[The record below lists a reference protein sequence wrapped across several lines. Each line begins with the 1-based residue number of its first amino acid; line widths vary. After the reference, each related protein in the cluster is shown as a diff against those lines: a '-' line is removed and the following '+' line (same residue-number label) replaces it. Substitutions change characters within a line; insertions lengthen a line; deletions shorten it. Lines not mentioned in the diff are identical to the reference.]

1 VGSDY
6 KTRNVAAEMA
16 DSASVLNWYRQI
28 IRLRRDN
35 LAISEGDY
43 RTVAV
48 TNPDV
53 LAYTRSAKG
62 KTVLVL
68 LNLSAGD
75 QTIAL
80 DSKIAPHKLT
90 VLASTG
96 AAAVERTQAQLQG
109 FGVVIAEVE

>member
-1 VGSDY
+1 
-6 KTRNVAAEMA
+6 
-16 DSASVLNWYRQI
+16 
-28 IRLRRDN
+28 
-35 LAISEGDY
+35 
-43 RTVAV
+43 
-48 TNPDV
+48 
-53 LAYTRSAKG
+53 
-62 KTVLVL
+62 VLVL